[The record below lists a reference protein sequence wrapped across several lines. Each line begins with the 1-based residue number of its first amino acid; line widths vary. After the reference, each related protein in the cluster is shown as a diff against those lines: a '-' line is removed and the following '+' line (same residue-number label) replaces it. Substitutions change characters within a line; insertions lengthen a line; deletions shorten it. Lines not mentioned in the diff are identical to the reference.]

1 MTRRLFAT
9 LILVAASI
17 SLQGQEAARSRSTS
31 ATMNVSAHV
40 LARTIVTIDEEP
52 RQVVVTDQDIR
63 RGYIELPSAL
73 RFSVRSNARAGYLLE
88 FSQLAPAFRRMSVR
102 WDSTEVQLGG
112 DGAVIAQP
120 AMPGQIHRVADVRL
134 ELAQGTQP
142 GVYGWGVRMNGSAL
156 N

>member
-1 MTRRLFAT
+1 MTRRLFAA
-9 LILVAASI
+9 LIILASL
-17 SLQGQEAARSRSTS
+17 SLQGQEAASRSTS

-52 RQVVVTDQDIR
+52 QQVVVTDDDIR
-63 RGYIELPSAL
+63 RGYVELPSAL
-73 RFSVRSNARAGYLLE
+73 RFSVRSNARDGYLLE

-112 DGAVIAQP
+112 DGAVIMQP
-120 AMPGQIHRVADVRL
+120 ATRGQVYRVADVRL
-134 ELAQGTQP
+134 ELAQGTRP
-142 GVYGWGVRMNGSAL
+142 GVYGWGVRVNGSAL